1 MKAIPLL
8 MTSLLLAT
16 LSAPSAAQTPL
27 ENCSAPPPPKVRADS
42 RDVLRALTR
51 EDEQRQQVL
60 ESYLAID
67 HKATSAVDRVAS
79 NRARVVLAATY
90 MSQSRFDEARV
101 LLSTVELD
109 SPVAVQASLL
119 LSESWRLQGD
129 LQRSDQWLL
138 RTAQRYGSDPE
149 ALRSLLEQANE
160 LTIQGDV
167 ARAFSIY
174 NLVQSQILDNAQ
186 QVSALRE
193 EADALINR
201 LLRTRLDESRSV
213 QSQML
218 KHLLSEDDQ
227 GLLKDLGQL
236 SRAAVQRRCIERQ
249 QRQVADHVFQS
260 SAQITRIAPFLTMLE
275 REQAM
280 LETDLARLEGQE
292 SPAALQERNELEQQ
306 LAALTLQREKLL
318 SQQEQLPEDALQKQ
332 QQVTAQ
338 AKELDQTI
346 QQLQANVANK
356 LDVLN
361 EQLLA
366 RYRELA
372 AESQYGR
379 ASLLHQHHARGG

>member
-1 MKAIPLL
+1 MKSLPLL
-8 MTSLLLAT
+8 TVGLLLT
-16 LSAPSAAQTPL
+16 TFSTSSIAQSPL
-27 ENCSAPPPPKVRADS
+27 EDCSAPQAPKVRTDS
-42 RDVLRALTR
+42 REVLRALTR
-51 EDEQRQQVL
+51 EDDQRQQIL
-60 ESYLAID
+60 ESYLSTD
-67 HKATSAVDRVAS
+67 REATSAVDRVAG
-79 NRARVVLAATY
+79 NRARIVLAAIY
-90 MSQSRFDEARV
+90 MSQSRFDEGRA
-101 LLSTVELD
+101 LLSKVELD

-129 LQRSDQWLL
+129 SHRSDQWLL

-149 ALRSLLEQANE
+149 ALTSLLEQANE

-201 LLRTRLDESRSV
+201 LLKTRLDESRSI

-227 GLLKDLGQL
+227 GLLKDLGEL
-236 SRAAVQRRCIERQ
+236 SRAAAKRRCIERQ

-280 LETDLARLEGQE
+280 LEADMARLEGRE
-292 SPAALQERNELEQQ
+292 SPMALQERNEIEQQ
-306 LAALTLQREKLL
+306 LTALKRQRETLL
-318 SQQEQLPEDALQKQ
+318 KQQEQLPEDALQKQ

-338 AKELDQTI
+338 AKELDQSI
-346 QQLQANVANK
+346 QQLQQSVTTK
-356 LDVLN
+356 LDGLN
-361 EQLLA
+361 EQLLI

>member
-8 MTSLLLAT
+8 MTSLLLTT
-16 LSAPSAAQTPL
+16 LSTPSAAQTPL
-27 ENCSAPPPPKVRADS
+27 EDCSMPPAPKVRADS

-51 EDEQRQQVL
+51 EDEQRQQIL
-60 ESYLAID
+60 ESYLAVD
-67 HKATSAVDRVAS
+67 HKATSAVDRVAA

-90 MSQSRFDEARV
+90 ISQSRFDEGRA
-101 LLSTVELD
+101 LLSKVELD

-129 LQRSDQWLL
+129 PQRSDQWLL
-138 RTAQRYGSDPE
+138 RTAQRYGSDLE

-186 QVSALRE
+186 QVTALRE

-280 LETDLARLEGQE
+280 LKADLARLEGQE
-292 SPAALQERNELEQQ
+292 NPAALQERNELEGQ

-332 QQVTAQ
+332 QHVTAQ

-346 QQLQANVANK
+346 QQLQKNVATK
-356 LDVLN
+356 LDGLN

-379 ASLLHQHHARGG
+379 ASLLHQHHSRGG